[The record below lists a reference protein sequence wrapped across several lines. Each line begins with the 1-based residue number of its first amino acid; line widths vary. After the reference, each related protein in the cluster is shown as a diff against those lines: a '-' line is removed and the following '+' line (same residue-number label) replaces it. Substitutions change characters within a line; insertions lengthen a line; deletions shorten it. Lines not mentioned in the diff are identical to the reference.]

1 VALAAH
7 PALAQTTPFR
17 PHRPKRAA
25 VAAHDAVLH
34 AAAALSDSLGSSH
47 FISHF
52 DISNLQT
59 DISIYRKR
67 KTPFFGY
74 ETD

>member
-1 VALAAH
+1 MAAMPESA
-7 PALAQTTPFR
+7 PAA
-17 PHRPKRAA
+17 PKSMAPTLVQA
-25 VAAHDAVLH
+25 V
-34 AAAALSDSLGSSH
+34 AALSDPLGSSH

-67 KTPFFGY
+67 KTPFFGDG
-74 ETD
+74 TD